1 MRNEDTMRNNKS
13 VKVDYKLNF
22 DQNIN
27 SNLKLVT

>member
-1 MRNEDTMRNNKS
+1 MRNVDTMRNNKS